1 MKKLISLTFCLAFFG
16 LANSFSQTIN
26 DIPIKEID
34 IEYIQIVGS
43 GNFRVGKVG
52 VRIDFGNE
60 NKYLSTKE
68 IRIKDE
74 NGDLLE
80 FNSMID
86 ALNFLSKNGYEF
98 IDSYTIPHDY
108 NDTCYYILKKRDIR
122 R

>member
-1 MKKLISLTFCLAFFG
+1 LAFFG

-43 GNFRVGKVG
+43 GNFRVGKIG

>member
-1 MKKLISLTFCLAFFG
+1 V
-16 LANSFSQTIN
+16 N

-43 GNFRVGKVG
+43 GNFRAGKVE
-52 VRIDFGNE
+52 VKIDFGNE

-68 IRIKDE
+68 NRIKDE
-74 NGDLLE
+74 NGELLK

-98 IDSYTIPHDY
+98 IDAYTLPLEF